1 MKKVMRIYDTKE
13 KSIKEQLSF
22 NYGFMYG
29 KSDKNGK
36 VTKSFIEKFYKAYYG
51 KEEGLK
57 KLENFY
63 DVTDSYL
70 GDSFTYF
77 NLVMKEDCIDL
88 KKFKSFFS
96 KVYPSLSFEIK
107 DLMEDIARIEYIK
120 LSFAG
125 IMYEDLV
132 LGNTCDMDISLESY
146 LTADE
151 VEELMDVREL
161 FENGYKYRM
170 NQFECEV
177 CKEHDINLPIHLEFD
192 PFAKGGIKNK

>member
-1 MKKVMRIYDTKE
+1 MLKVMRIYDNKE
-13 KSIKEQLSF
+13 KSINEQLSF

-29 KSDKNGK
+29 KSDKNSNKG
-36 VTKSFIEKFYKAYYG
+36 TKAFIEKFYKAYYG

-57 KLENFY
+57 KLEKFY

-70 GDSFTYF
+70 GDSYTYF
-77 NLVMKEDCIDL
+77 NLVMKEECIDL

-96 KVYPSLSFEIK
+96 KVYPSLNFEIK
-107 DLMEDIARIEYIK
+107 DLEDVPRIEYIK

-132 LGNTCDMDISLESY
+132 MGNTCDMDISLSSF

-177 CKEHDINLPIHLEFD
+177 CKEHDSSLPIHLEFD
-192 PFAKGGIKNK
+192 PFAKN

>member
-1 MKKVMRIYDTKE
+1 MLKVMRIYDNKE
-13 KSIKEQLSF
+13 KSINEQLSF

-29 KSDKNGK
+29 KRDKMGNK
-36 VTKSFIEKFYKAYYG
+36 ETKSFIEKFYKSYYG

-57 KLENFY
+57 KLEKFY

-88 KKFKSFFS
+88 KKFTAFFR
-96 KVYPSLSFEIK
+96 KVYPSLELEIK
-107 DLMEDIARIEYIK
+107 ELAEDVPRIEYIK

-132 LGNTCDMDISLESY
+132 MGNTCDLDISLESF
-146 LTADE
+146 LTAEE

-177 CKEHDINLPIHLEFD
+177 CKGHDISLPIHLEFD
-192 PFAKGGIKNK
+192 PFAKN